1 MAHGIPFGVYIPFSQ
16 EPHSTSLPS
25 WWSPVTGLT
34 LPPSGGLTH
43 PYPNTPHPRP
53 YPHPPWLFFPWD
65 LAKVMLGSPRLRRK
79 RKKKKR
85 LGGRERFEGGQSG
98 FKFFQYIQEQNG
110 KGTV

>member
-53 YPHPPWLFFPWD
+53 YPHPPWLFFP
-65 LAKVMLGSPRLRRK
+65 LGPCQGDAWQPTFK
-79 RKKKKR
+79 EEEEEKKKIGWKR
-85 LGGRERFEGGQSG
+85 E
-98 FKFFQYIQEQNG
+98 I
-110 KGTV
+110 